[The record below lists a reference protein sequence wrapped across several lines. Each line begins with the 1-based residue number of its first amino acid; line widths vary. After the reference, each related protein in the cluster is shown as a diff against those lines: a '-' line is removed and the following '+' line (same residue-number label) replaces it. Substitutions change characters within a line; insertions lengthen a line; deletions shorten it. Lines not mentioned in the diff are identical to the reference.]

1 MDLPEMS
8 RRLAH
13 VAVRFFV
20 LSISISSFG
29 LAGCG
34 SATEDNTEESSANVS
49 TTVYAN
55 VYDVLGGADLNNYL
69 SLRTR
74 LDNDFLN
81 ICGDTF
87 CDGDY
92 GQFQPVQLDC
102 SMSKNTKKMAQCE
115 WTFAASIEYVNG
127 SSAKVTSDVG
137 VVTCT
142 IPVKGLAT
150 DFIVA
155 MNVAAPGIAM
165 QQVVPGGTQTM
176 YDYVSACF
184 ENVKPKAPPTPTKT
198 QTYSSAEQTAI
209 DNDPDSFIPGVQN
222 LQTAFANACADTY
235 CDGDYNDITALGF
248 TCAVSK
254 AGNVKGCGWS
264 FAGQYTT
271 VGAYGVITPHRKTW
285 VCPLPFSG
293 KQAALTSYIQGSDP
307 YDATLPG
314 STETT
319 ASALAGC
326 FN

>member
-1 MDLPEMS
+1 MYDKVGGQMTS
-8 RRLAH
+8 RL
-13 VAVRFFV
+13 VIGFFG
-20 LSISISSFG
+20 LSIGVSSLG
-29 LAGCG
+29 LAGC
-34 SATEDNTEESSANVS
+34 SAADSSDDISQSSSDV
-49 TTVYAN
+49 TKTVYAN
-55 VYDVLGGADLNNYL
+55 VYEVLGGTDLTNYL
-69 SLRTR
+69 ALRTK
-74 LDNDFLN
+74 LNNDFLD

-92 GQFQPVQLDC
+92 GAFQPVQLDC

-127 SSAKVTSDVG
+127 YSAKVTSDVG

-150 DFIVA
+150 DFVTA
-155 MNVAAPGIAM
+155 MAGGIQA
-165 QQVVPGGTQTM
+165 VVPGGTQTM

-184 ENVKPKAPPTPTKT
+184 ENVKPKAAPTPTKT

-222 LQTAFANACADTY
+222 LQGAFSNACGDTY
-235 CDGDYNDITALGF
+235 CGGDYNDITALGF
-248 TCAVSK
+248 TCAVSQ

-271 VGAYGVITPHRKTW
+271 VGSYGVITPHTKTW
-285 VCPLPFSG
+285 VCALPFSG
-293 KQAALTSYIQGSDP
+293 KQAALTSFIQGSDP

-314 STETT
+314 STLTT
-319 ASALAGC
+319 SAALAGC